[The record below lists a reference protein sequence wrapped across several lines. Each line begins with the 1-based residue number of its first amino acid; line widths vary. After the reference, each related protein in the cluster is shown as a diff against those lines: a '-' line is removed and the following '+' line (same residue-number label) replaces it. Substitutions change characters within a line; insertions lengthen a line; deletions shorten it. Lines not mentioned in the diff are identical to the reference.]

1 MEFTSEQKKLIYNA
15 VRHYQIS
22 RVPLSGKD
30 YRICDEILNSLF
42 KEVKINYVEPAY
54 ELSTYSVPVAKP
66 PTPPTNGFGFNV
78 Q

>member
-1 MEFTSEQKKLIYNA
+1 MELTSEQKKLIYNA
-15 VRHYQIS
+15 VRYYQMNS
-22 RVPLSGKD
+22 VSLNGKD
-30 YRICDEILNSLF
+30 YHICDEILNGLF
-42 KEVKINYVEPAY
+42 EEVKIHYAEPAY